1 MAEKYLLKASVR
13 RNVFEHLI
21 EKSSNAKWRKTS
33 NGVFFEW
40 QATNMTSP
48 LSGENILNILNILN
62 DQNYPFPQIIQNCL
76 LAQKSHE
83 ITPLKFILRGQ
94 IASVLK
100 TKMCFIFGQV

>member
-1 MAEKYLLKASVR
+1 M
-13 RNVFEHLI
+13 

-40 QATNMTSP
+40 QATNMTSS
-48 LSGENILNILNILN
+48 LSGANILNILNI
-62 DQNYPFPQIIQNCL
+62 QNYPFPQIIQNCL

-83 ITPLKFILRGQ
+83 ITPLKFILSGQ